1 MEKQNSRH
9 MAAAVAQWIGEFAPQ
24 AEGWVFE
31 SQLRQI
37 QVVKQVVTAPLPNAR
52 KWVLGDDHYRWMPRV
67 SVGVAC

>member
-9 MAAAVAQWIGEFAPQ
+9 MAAAMSQWVGEFAPQ

-31 SQLRQI
+31 SQLRHT
-37 QVVKQVVTAPLPNAR
+37 QVVKQVVTTPLPNAR
-52 KWVLGDDHYRWMPRV
+52 KWVIGDDHYRWMPRV